1 MQPRQRRIHPSCG
14 LRHQP
19 LTDDLKGPS
28 MLKLLKYSV
37 LALVLALG
45 SSTFAHAE
53 TTTTVDGGL
62 LGEIL
67 SWLFPPPPSNNH
79 HGNTAPEIDPSLA
92 TSGLLLLG
100 GTLVVTRR
108 RRVDAR

>member
-1 MQPRQRRIHPSCG
+1 
-14 LRHQP
+14 
-19 LTDDLKGPS
+19 

-53 TTTTVDGGL
+53 TTATMDGGL
-62 LGEIL
+62 LGTIL
-67 SWLFPPPPSNNH
+67 SWLFPPPPSNNNH

-92 TSGLLLLG
+92 TSGLLLIG

-108 RRVDAR
+108 RRVNVR